1 VVVVLDGRPVLSAEK
16 LFWRKFPLKDGK
28 FILTL
33 EAVVV
38 IGKLVA

>member
-1 VVVVLDGRPVLSAEK
+1 VGVLDGRPVPEK
-16 LFWRKFPLKDGK
+16 LLWRKFPLKDGK